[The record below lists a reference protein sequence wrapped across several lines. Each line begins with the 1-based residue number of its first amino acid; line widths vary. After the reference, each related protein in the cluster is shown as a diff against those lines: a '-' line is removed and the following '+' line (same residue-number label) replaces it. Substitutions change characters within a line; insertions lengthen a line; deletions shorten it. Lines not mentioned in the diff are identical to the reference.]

1 MVLVPVS
8 VQYRWKCTF
17 VVWWQS
23 KLSQWQSYMDD
34 GIWCHLSIG
43 RSRWWGMRRQY
54 PVNCKAICSDHPL
67 LDHNWPGHQGDDI
80 GVMVDSVMVDSVT
93 MDSVMVDSVMV
104 DGGRWWQ
111 EQTSALQQEIS
122 SRSSPPSH
130 PTWKF
135 VISTQLK
142 LKLGRTRRVFRFWSR
157 SRGRTTI
164 GCLCSELAPCSTCQ
178 TKPIQNIFLKLNLPI
193 QSNAKLT
200 KFSFQNST
208 CPGRACACLS
218 CEQIS
223 DSVAPLAPCIAL
235 LPGPGSIKI
244 DMDRQ
249 FEKCIIRISH
259 RTDLLVAV
267 DAVAFVGAESIDA
280 SLRTDSNSFTLI
292 HIWTLVDCSQ
302 ILCLWLSF
310 SQLCFLITLT
320 LLSVV
325 QLKARTTGAVI
336 AFGGV
341 HAQLKF
347 MLSCLHQ
354 EIVL

>member
-1 MVLVPVS
+1 
-8 VQYRWKCTF
+8 
-17 VVWWQS
+17 
-23 KLSQWQSYMDD
+23 MDD

-80 GVMVDSVMVDSVT
+80 GVMVDSVMVDSVMVDSVT

-135 VISTQLK
+135 VVSTQLK

-178 TKPIQNIFLKLNLPI
+178 TKPIQNNFFETQLANPNQSKIIFFETQLANPI
-193 QSNAKLT
+193 Q
-200 KFSFQNST
+200 
-208 CPGRACACLS
+208 C
-218 CEQIS
+218 
-223 DSVAPLAPCIAL
+223 
-235 LPGPGSIKI
+235 KI
-244 DMDRQ
+244 D
-249 FEKCIIRISH
+249 
-259 RTDLLVAV
+259 
-267 DAVAFVGAESIDA
+267 
-280 SLRTDSNSFTLI
+280 
-292 HIWTLVDCSQ
+292 Q
-302 ILCLWLSF
+302 I
-310 SQLCFLITLT
+310 
-320 LLSVV
+320 
-325 QLKARTTGAVI
+325 
-336 AFGGV
+336 
-341 HAQLKF
+341 
-347 MLSCLHQ
+347 
-354 EIVL
+354 

>member
-1 MVLVPVS
+1 
-8 VQYRWKCTF
+8 
-17 VVWWQS
+17 
-23 KLSQWQSYMDD
+23 MDD

-142 LKLGRTRRVFRFWSR
+142 LKLGRTRIVFRFWSR

-178 TKPIQNIFLKLNLPI
+178 TKPIQNIFW
-193 QSNAKLT
+193 
-200 KFSFQNST
+200 NST
-208 CPGRACACLS
+208 CQSNPMQNWPNLVFKTRPVQVELAHVCLVS
-218 CEQIS
+218 KYQTRS
-223 DSVAPLAPCIAL
+223 PLSRLASPCC
-235 LPGPGSIKI
+235 
-244 DMDRQ
+244 R
-249 FEKCIIRISH
+249 
-259 RTDLLVAV
+259 
-267 DAVAFVGAESIDA
+267 
-280 SLRTDSNSFTLI
+280 
-292 HIWTLVDCSQ
+292 
-302 ILCLWLSF
+302 
-310 SQLCFLITLT
+310 
-320 LLSVV
+320 
-325 QLKARTTGAVI
+325 
-336 AFGGV
+336 
-341 HAQLKF
+341 
-347 MLSCLHQ
+347 
-354 EIVL
+354 VLDPSK